1 MNTNSSKASNVSA
14 AMGIDTTDLNKIAQ
28 LAKDQAQRVIK
39 KLPVLGPVAWL
50 MMAGPT
56 TRHTLISELEW
67 RVMPP
72 LALDQA
78 KLYLQ
83 NETPVAFAS
92 WAKLSE
98 VAAQRYRQAP
108 HHLTPAD
115 WNSGSQIWLI
125 DVFTPFGGAQEL
137 LKDLREVVFK
147 GQTIHQ
153 LVPNSS
159 GQAQVHTWPVA

>member
-1 MNTNSSKASNVSA
+1 MNTNASKASNLSA
-14 AMGIDTTDLNKIAQ
+14 AMGLNATELQKITQ
-28 LAKDQAQRVIK
+28 LAKDQAQRVMK

-50 MMAGPT
+50 MMAAPT

-83 NETPVAFAS
+83 DETPVAFAS
-92 WAKLSE
+92 WAKLSD
-98 VAAQRYRQAP
+98 AAAERYRQAP

-115 WNSGSQIWLI
+115 WNSGSNIWLI

-137 LKDLREVVFK
+137 LQDLREVVFK
-147 GQTIHQ
+147 GQAIHQ
-153 LVPNSS
+153 LVPDSA
-159 GQAQVHTWPVA
+159 GQAQVHVWPVG